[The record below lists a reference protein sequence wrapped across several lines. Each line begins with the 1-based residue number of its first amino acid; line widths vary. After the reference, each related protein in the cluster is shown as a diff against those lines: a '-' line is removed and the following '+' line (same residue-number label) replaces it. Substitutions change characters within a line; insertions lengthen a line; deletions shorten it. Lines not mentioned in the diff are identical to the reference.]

1 MGLSVVS
8 GVKTTKSI
16 ITAGVFTAVLI
27 GAQLA
32 LSGVAGVEIVTVL
45 LLSFCYRCGVKQGM
59 LVVNAFTLLRCFV
72 FGFFPNVMVLYFVYY
87 NLFAAVFG
95 LIGGAFKRV
104 YGVRKHIV
112 VVIVAVV
119 MTALFTVAD
128 NIVTPVMYGFTLNAA
143 KAYWIASVYT
153 AVPQM
158 LCSLVTSLL
167 LFPPLLKFM
176 QTSKF

>member
-1 MGLSVVS
+1 MIIFVTLACVMGVISVLQLLTAYF
-8 GVKTTKSI
+8 GKKSI
-16 ITAGVFTAVLI
+16 LANNLCIALNAIFAG
-27 GAQLA
+27 G
-32 LSGVAGVEIVTVL
+32 GG
-45 LLSFCYRCGVKQGM
+45 
-59 LVVNAFTLLRCFV
+59 
-72 FGFFPNVMVLYFVYY
+72 LYG
-87 NLFAAVFG
+87 LFG

-112 VVIVAVV
+112 VVIAAVV

-128 NIVTPVMYGFTLNAA
+128 NIITPVMYGFTLNAA